1 MKKSAFIILFM
12 SLFICGQSQIINGFK
27 GKKTRI
33 LFLLDGS
40 GSMLA
45 EMDESNR
52 WSVAVTLMSKIVDTL
67 RTVPNVEVGLRVFGH
82 NKPNELRD
90 CNDTRLE
97 VPFSPYNHKQF
108 VGRLR
113 QIKPLGYTSITQ
125 SLLASAK
132 DFPEDKTA
140 RNIIIIITD
149 GVEECGGDPCKVS
162 EQLQKKGIVL
172 KPFIIGLGTDN
183 EIFRNAYSCAGKY
196 YNAEN
201 SVEFEKI
208 IGVIV
213 NQALNNTTVQ
223 LNMLDAQGLP
233 RETDMPITLYDANN
247 GVILENFIHTMNGKG
262 IPDTLYLDPMQ
273 DYKVVAHTLPPVVL
287 DKFEITPGRHNT
299 IPLNTPQGNLLFK
312 MGGVNGYNRLLAIV
326 RKNGTYETVNVQDF
340 NTTKRYITG
349 SYDVEILCT
358 PRIKYNNISVK
369 QSQTTT
375 IEIPA
380 PGLVQLNISRDVT
393 ASVFQKIEGK
403 MIWVMDFNSSQPK
416 QLHSLQP
423 GEYIVVYRPK
433 SETRTLYTKKKEFK
447 VQSGINT
454 QLSL

>member
-1 MKKSAFIILFM
+1 
-12 SLFICGQSQIINGFK
+12 
-27 GKKTRI
+27 
-33 LFLLDGS
+33 
-40 GSMLA
+40 
-45 EMDESNR
+45 
-52 WSVAVTLMSKIVDTL
+52 
-67 RTVPNVEVGLRVFGH
+67 
-82 NKPNELRD
+82 
-90 CNDTRLE
+90 
-97 VPFSPYNHKQF
+97 
-108 VGRLR
+108 
-113 QIKPLGYTSITQ
+113 
-125 SLLASAK
+125 
-132 DFPEDKTA
+132 
-140 RNIIIIITD
+140 
-149 GVEECGGDPCKVS
+149 
-162 EQLQKKGIVL
+162 
-172 KPFIIGLGTDN
+172 
-183 EIFRNAYSCAGKY
+183 
-196 YNAEN
+196 
-201 SVEFEKI
+201 
-208 IGVIV
+208 
-213 NQALNNTTVQ
+213 
-223 LNMLDAQGLP
+223 
-233 RETDMPITLYDANN
+233 
-247 GVILENFIHTMNGKG
+247 
-262 IPDTLYLDPMQ
+262 
-273 DYKVVAHTLPPVVL
+273 
-287 DKFEITPGRHNT
+287 
-299 IPLNTPQGNLLFK
+299 

-340 NTTKRYITG
+340 NTSKRYITG